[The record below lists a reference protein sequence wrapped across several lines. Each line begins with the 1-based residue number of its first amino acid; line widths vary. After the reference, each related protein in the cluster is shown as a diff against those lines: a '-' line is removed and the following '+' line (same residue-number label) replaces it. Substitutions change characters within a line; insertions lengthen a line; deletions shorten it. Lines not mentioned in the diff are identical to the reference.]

1 VAIYLITGADDRL
14 VSARI
19 TELVDQLI
27 GTSDRASMYESH
39 DAGAA
44 VADERELAIR
54 NAVVSAETPSLFG
67 DARVVVLRGI
77 HEATVDQLSPL
88 IEYLRNP
95 SESSHLVI
103 TTSGK
108 LAKSTTDALKK
119 SGATVFATAPPGRR
133 NELVVWFQEQFTQ
146 AGLKLDSDAM
156 NNVIDWLG
164 QDQAR
169 LPSLI
174 EVLVSAFG
182 TSKKLLADD
191 IQPFLGEQGSV
202 LPWDLTDAI
211 DRADAST
218 ALAMLRRMIRSGE
231 YHPLQVMSLLHNHYV
246 RLLKLDGP
254 DVRDVQQAMTLIG
267 SKSDFQGRKYLELYR
282 RVGSSGVSG
291 AIQLL
296 SRADIDLRG
305 GKDLPEELTMEILVA
320 RLSKMGSPTPRSSRK
335 R

>member
-1 VAIYLITGADDRL
+1 MAIYLITGTDDRL
-14 VSARI
+14 VSARL

-27 GTSDRASMYESH
+27 GSGDRTTMYESH
-39 DAGAA
+39 DAEAA
-44 VADERELAIR
+44 TAEERERAIR
-54 NAVVSAETPSLFG
+54 NAVMSAETPSLFG
-67 DARVVVLRGI
+67 DIRVVVLRGI
-77 HEATVDQLSPL
+77 HEATVDQLAPL
-88 IEYLRNP
+88 VGYLHDP
-95 SESSHLVI
+95 PETTHLVI
-103 TTSGK
+103 TASGK

-119 SGATVFATAPPGRR
+119 SGATVFATLPPTRR
-133 NELVVWFQEQFTQ
+133 NDLVVWFQEQFAQ
-146 AGLKLDSDAM
+146 AGLKLDPDAM
-156 NNVIDWLG
+156 NSVIDWLG

-169 LPSLI
+169 LPSLV

-182 TSKKLLADD
+182 TSKKLSADEV
-191 IQPFLGEQGSV
+191 QPFLGEQGSV

-218 ALAMLRRMIRSGE
+218 ALTMLRRMVRSGE

-254 DVRDVQQAMTLIG
+254 DVRDAQQAMTLIG
-267 SKSDFQGRKYLELYR
+267 SKSEFQGRKYLDLYR
-282 RVGSSGVSG
+282 RIGSSGVSS
-291 AIQLL
+291 AVQLL

-320 RLSKMGSPTPRSSRK
+320 RLSKMGGPAPRTSRK

>member
-1 VAIYLITGADDRL
+1 VAIYLISGSDERL
-14 VSARI
+14 VSAQL

-27 GTSDRASMYESH
+27 GTADRTTMYESH
-39 DAGAA
+39 DAEVVAA
-44 VADERELAIR
+44 EERERAIR
-54 NAVVSAETPSLFG
+54 NAVMSAETPSLFG

-77 HEATVDQLSPL
+77 HEATVDQLAPL
-88 IEYLRNP
+88 LSYLHDP
-95 SESSHLVI
+95 PETTHLVI
-103 TTSGK
+103 TASGK

-119 SGATVFATAPPGRR
+119 SGATIIVTSPPARR

-146 AGLKLDSDAM
+146 AGLKLDPAAM
-156 NNVIDWLG
+156 NSVIDWLG

-182 TSKKLLADD
+182 TSRKLLADD

-218 ALAMLRRMIRSGE
+218 ALAMFRRMVRSGE

-254 DVRDVQQAMTLIG
+254 DVRDAQQAMTLIG
-267 SKSDFQGRKYLELYR
+267 SKSEFQGRKYLDLYR
-282 RVGSSGVSG
+282 RVGSSGASG

-305 GKDLPEELTMEILVA
+305 GRDLPEELTMEILVA
-320 RLSKMGSPTPRSSRK
+320 RLSKMGGPSPRSSRK

>member
-1 VAIYLITGADDRL
+1 VAIYLITGADERL
-14 VSARI
+14 VSARL
-19 TELVDQLI
+19 TELVDELI
-27 GTSDRASMYESH
+27 GTADRASMYESH
-39 DAGAA
+39 DAT
-44 VADERELAIR
+44 VATAEERERAIQT
-54 NAVVSAETPSLFG
+54 AVVSAETPSLFG

-77 HEATVDQLSPL
+77 HEATVDQLGPL
-88 IEYLRNP
+88 VQYLRNP
-95 SESSHLVI
+95 SEVTHLIV
-103 TTSGK
+103 TASGK

-119 SGATVFATAPPGRR
+119 SGATVLATTPPGRR
-133 NELVVWFQEQFTQ
+133 NELVVWFQEQFIQ
-146 AGLKLDSDAM
+146 AGLKLDAEAM
-156 NNVIDWLG
+156 NSVIDWLG

-182 TSKKLLADD
+182 TSKKLTVEDV
-191 IQPFLGEQGSV
+191 QPFLGEQGSV

-211 DRADAST
+211 DSADAST

-231 YHPLQVMSLLHNHYV
+231 YHPLQVMGLLHNHYV

-267 SKSDFQGRKYLELYR
+267 SKSDFQARKYLDLYR
-282 RVGSSGVSG
+282 RVGSAGVSN

-305 GKDLPEELTMEILVA
+305 GKDLPEELTMEILIA
-320 RLSKMGSPTPRSSRK
+320 RLSKMGSPAPRSSR
-335 R
+335 RR

>member
-1 VAIYLITGADDRL
+1 MTIYLITGTDDRL
-14 VSARI
+14 VSAEL
-19 TELVDQLI
+19 TELVNQLI
-27 GTSDRASMYESH
+27 GTSDRATMYESH
-39 DAGAA
+39 DAEAA
-44 VADERELAIR
+44 TADERERAIR
-54 NAVVSAETPSLFG
+54 NAVMGAETPSLFG

-77 HEATVDQLSPL
+77 HEATVDQLAPL
-88 IEYLRNP
+88 IGYLRDP
-95 SESSHLVI
+95 PETTHLVI
-103 TTSGK
+103 TAVGK
-108 LAKSTTDALKK
+108 LAKSTTDALEK
-119 SGATVFATAPPGRR
+119 SGATVIATLPPTRR
-133 NELVVWFQEQFTQ
+133 NELVVWFHEQFAQ
-146 AGLKLDSDAM
+146 AGLKLDPDAM
-156 NNVIDWLG
+156 NSVIDWLG

-182 TSKKLLADD
+182 TSKKLSADD
-191 IQPFLGEQGSV
+191 VQPFLGEQGSV

-218 ALAMLRRMIRSGE
+218 ALTMLRRMVRSGE

-254 DVRDVQQAMTLIG
+254 DVRDSQQAMKLIG
-267 SKSDFQGRKYLELYR
+267 SNSEFQGRKYLDLYR
-282 RVGSSGVSG
+282 RVGSGGVSS
-291 AIQLL
+291 AVQLL

-320 RLSKMGSPTPRSSRK
+320 RLSKMGGPAPRTSRK

>member
-1 VAIYLITGADDRL
+1 MAIYLITGADDRL
-14 VSARI
+14 VSARLI
-19 TELVDQLI
+19 ELVDQLI
-27 GTSDRASMYESH
+27 GTADRASMYESH

-44 VADERELAIR
+44 VADDREMAIR

-67 DARVVVLRGI
+67 DSRVVVLRGI
-77 HEATVDQLSPL
+77 HEATVDQLIPL

-95 SESSHLVI
+95 SELSHLVV
-103 TTSGK
+103 TASGK
-108 LAKSTTDALKK
+108 LAKSTTEALKK

-182 TSKKLLADD
+182 TSKKLLSDD

-211 DRADAST
+211 DRSDAST

-267 SKSDFQGRKYLELYR
+267 SKSDFQGRKYLELFR
-282 RVGSSGVSG
+282 RVGSDGVAG

-320 RLSKMGSPTPRSSRK
+320 RLSKMGSPAPRSSRK

>member
-1 VAIYLITGADDRL
+1 MTIYLITGTDDRL
-14 VSARI
+14 VSAQL
-19 TELVDQLI
+19 TELVNQLI
-27 GTSDRASMYESH
+27 GNADRATMYESH

-44 VADERELAIR
+44 TADERERAIR
-54 NAVVSAETPSLFG
+54 NAVMSAETPSLFG

-77 HEATVDQLSPL
+77 HEATVDQLAPL
-88 IEYLRNP
+88 IGYLRDP
-95 SESSHLVI
+95 TETTHLVI
-103 TTSGK
+103 TAVGK
-108 LAKSTTDALKK
+108 LAKSTTDALDK
-119 SGATVFATAPPGRR
+119 SGATVIATLPPTRR
-133 NELVVWFQEQFTQ
+133 NELVGWFQEQFAQ
-146 AGLKLDSDAM
+146 AGLRLDPDAM
-156 NNVIDWLG
+156 NSVIDWLG

-182 TSKKLLADD
+182 TSKKLSADD
-191 IQPFLGEQGSV
+191 VQPFLGEQGSV

-211 DRADAST
+211 DRADATT
-218 ALAMLRRMIRSGE
+218 ALTMLRRMVRSGE

-254 DVRDVQQAMTLIG
+254 DVRDSQQAMKLIG
-267 SKSDFQGRKYLELYR
+267 SNSEFQGRKYLDLYR
-282 RVGSSGVSG
+282 RVGSSGVSS
-291 AIQLL
+291 AVQLL

-320 RLSKMGSPTPRSSRK
+320 RLSKMGGPAPRTSRK

>member
-1 VAIYLITGADDRL
+1 MAIYLITGADDRL

-267 SKSDFQGRKYLELYR
+267 SKSEFQGRKYLELYR

-296 SRADIDLRG
+296 ARADIDLRG

>member
-1 VAIYLITGADDRL
+1 MAIYLITGSDDRL
-14 VSARI
+14 ISAQL

-27 GTSDRASMYESH
+27 GSADRATMFESH
-39 DAGAA
+39 DVGAPA
-44 VADERELAIR
+44 ADDRDLAIR
-54 NAVVSAETPSLFG
+54 NAVMSAETPSLFG
-67 DARVVVLRGI
+67 DTRVVVLRGI
-77 HEATVDQLSPL
+77 QEATVDQLAPL
-88 IEYLRNP
+88 VRYLRDP
-95 SESSHLVI
+95 PETTHLVM
-103 TTSGK
+103 TTLGK
-108 LAKSTTDALKK
+108 LAKSTMDALNK
-119 SGATVFATAPPGRR
+119 SSATIIATAPPARR
-133 NELVVWFQEQFTQ
+133 SELVAWFQEQFTQ
-146 AGLKLDSDAM
+146 AGLKLDAEAM
-156 NNVIDWLG
+156 NSVIDWLG

-182 TSKKLLADD
+182 TSKKLLVDD

-211 DRADAST
+211 DRADAAT
-218 ALAMLRRMIRSGE
+218 ALAMLRRMVRSGE

-254 DVRDVQQAMTLIG
+254 DVLDAQQAMTLIG
-267 SKSDFQGRKYLELYR
+267 SKSEFQGRKYLDLYH
-282 RVGSSGVSG
+282 RVGSSAVSS
-291 AIQLL
+291 AMQLL

-320 RLSKMGSPTPRSSRK
+320 RLSKMGGPVPRTSRK

>member
-1 VAIYLITGADDRL
+1 MAIYLITGADERL
-14 VSARI
+14 VSARL
-19 TELVDQLI
+19 TELVDELI
-27 GTSDRASMYESH
+27 GDADRASMYESH
-39 DAGAA
+39 DAD
-44 VADERELAIR
+44 VATAEERER
-54 NAVVSAETPSLFG
+54 VVQSAVVSAETPSLFG

-77 HEATVDQLSPL
+77 HEATVDQLTSL
-88 IEYLRNP
+88 VEYLRNP
-95 SESSHLVI
+95 SDASHLIV
-103 TTSGK
+103 TASGK

-119 SGATVFATAPPGRR
+119 SGATVFATTPPGRR
-133 NELVVWFQEQFTQ
+133 NELVVWFQEQFSQ
-146 AGLKLDSDAM
+146 AGLKLDADAM
-156 NNVIDWLG
+156 NSVIDWLG

-191 IQPFLGEQGSV
+191 VQPFLGEQGSV

-211 DRADAST
+211 DSADAST

-231 YHPLQVMSLLHNHYV
+231 YHPLQVMGLLHNHYV

-267 SKSDFQGRKYLELYR
+267 SKSDFQGRKYLDLYR
-282 RVGSSGVSG
+282 RVGSGGVSN

-320 RLSKMGSPTPRSSRK
+320 RLSKMGSPAPRSSRK

>member
-1 VAIYLITGADDRL
+1 MGIYLITGADERL
-14 VSARI
+14 VSARL
-19 TELVDQLI
+19 TELVDELI
-27 GTSDRASMYESH
+27 GTADRASMYESH
-39 DAGAA
+39 DAT
-44 VADERELAIR
+44 VATAEERERSIQA
-54 NAVVSAETPSLFG
+54 AVVSAETPSLFG

-77 HEATVDQLSPL
+77 HEATVDQLGPL
-88 IEYLRNP
+88 VEYLRNP
-95 SESSHLVI
+95 SDVTHLIV
-103 TTSGK
+103 TAFGK
-108 LAKSTTDALKK
+108 LAKSTNDALKK
-119 SGATVFATAPPGRR
+119 SGATVLATTPPGRR

-146 AGLKLDSDAM
+146 AGLKLDTDAM
-156 NNVIDWLG
+156 NSVIDWLG

-182 TSKKLLADD
+182 TSKKLTVEDV
-191 IQPFLGEQGSV
+191 QPFLGEQGSV

-211 DRADAST
+211 DSADAAT

-231 YHPLQVMSLLHNHYV
+231 YHPLQVMSLLHNHYL

-267 SKSDFQGRKYLELYR
+267 SKSDFQARKYLDLYR
-282 RVGSSGVSG
+282 RVGGAGVTN

-305 GKDLPEELTMEILVA
+305 GKDLPEELTMEILIA
-320 RLSKMGSPTPRSSRK
+320 RLSKMGSRAPRSSR
-335 R
+335 RR

>member
-1 VAIYLITGADDRL
+1 MAIYLITGSDDRL
-14 VSARI
+14 ISVQL

-27 GTSDRASMYESH
+27 GSADRASMFESH
-39 DAGAA
+39 DVEAPT
-44 VADERELAIR
+44 ADDRELAIR
-54 NAVVSAETPSLFG
+54 NAVMGAETPSLFG
-67 DARVVVLRGI
+67 DTRVVVLRGI
-77 HEATVDQLSPL
+77 HEATVDQLAPL
-88 IEYLRNP
+88 VRYLRDP
-95 SESSHLVI
+95 PEITHLVM
-103 TTSGK
+103 TASGK
-108 LAKSTTDALKK
+108 LAKSTMDALSK
-119 SGATVFATAPPGRR
+119 SGATIIATAPPARR
-133 NELVVWFQEQFTQ
+133 SELVVWFQEQFTQ
-146 AGLKLDSDAM
+146 AGMKLDAEAM
-156 NNVIDWLG
+156 NSVIDWLG

-169 LPSLI
+169 LPALI

-191 IQPFLGEQGSV
+191 IQPFLGEKGSV

-218 ALAMLRRMIRSGE
+218 ALAMLRRMVRSGE

-254 DVRDVQQAMTLIG
+254 DVLDSQQAMTLIG
-267 SKSDFQGRKYLELYR
+267 SKSEFQGRKYLDLYH

-320 RLSKMGSPTPRSSRK
+320 RLSKMGGPAPRTSRK

>member
-1 VAIYLITGADDRL
+1 MAIYLITGADDRL
-14 VSARI
+14 VSAQL

-27 GTSDRASMYESH
+27 GAADRATMYESH
-39 DAGAA
+39 DAGSAT
-44 VADERELAIR
+44 ADERDREIR
-54 NAVVSAETPSLFG
+54 SAVMSAETPSLFG

-77 HEATVDQLSPL
+77 HEATVDQLAPL
-88 IEYLRNP
+88 FAYLQDP
-95 SESSHLVI
+95 PETTHLVI
-103 TTSGK
+103 TASGK
-108 LAKSTTDALKK
+108 LAKSTIDSLKK
-119 SGATVFATAPPGRR
+119 SGATILATSPPARR

-146 AGLKLDSDAM
+146 AGLRLDPAAM
-156 NNVIDWLG
+156 NSVIDWLG

-182 TSKKLLADD
+182 TSKKLSADD

-218 ALAMLRRMIRSGE
+218 ALAMFRRMVRSGE
-231 YHPLQVMSLLHNHYV
+231 YHPLQVMSILHNHYV

-254 DVRDVQQAMTLIG
+254 DVLDAQQAMTLIG
-267 SKSDFQGRKYLELYR
+267 SKSDFQGRKYLDLYR
-282 RVGSSGVSG
+282 RVGSSGVSS

-305 GKDLPEELTMEILVA
+305 GRDLPEELTMEILVA

>member
-1 VAIYLITGADDRL
+1 MAIYLIIGADDRL
-14 VSARI
+14 ISARL

-27 GTSDRASMYESH
+27 GTADRATMYESH
-39 DAGAA
+39 DAG
-44 VADERELAIR
+44 VATAEERERAIR
-54 NAVVSAETPSLFG
+54 NAIMGAETPSLFG
-67 DARVVVLRGI
+67 DVRVVVLRGI
-77 HEATVDQLSPL
+77 HEATVDQLAPL
-88 IEYLRNP
+88 FGYLRDP
-95 SESSHLVI
+95 PETTHLVI
-103 TTSGK
+103 TASGK

-119 SGATVFATAPPGRR
+119 SGATIIATSPPARR
-133 NELVVWFQEQFTQ
+133 NELVVWFQEQFAQ
-146 AGLKLDSDAM
+146 AGLRLDPDAM
-156 NNVIDWLG
+156 NSVIDWLG

-182 TSKKLLADD
+182 TSKKLSADD
-191 IQPFLGEQGSV
+191 VQPFLGEQGSV

-218 ALAMLRRMIRSGE
+218 ALAMLRRMVRSGE

-254 DVRDVQQAMTLIG
+254 DVRDALQAMTLIG
-267 SKSDFQGRKYLELYR
+267 SKSEFQGRKYLDLYR
-282 RVGSSGVSG
+282 RIGSSGVSS
-291 AIQLL
+291 AVQLL

-320 RLSKMGSPTPRSSRK
+320 RLSKMGGPAPRTSRK